1 MKVPSSG
8 LARRSAENLAKV
20 QAEIVQEKAVSLS
33 RVSLKLQE
41 AMGRLE
47 AFDAASE
54 SGAGAAARQPLVE
67 AAGEA
72 LWYYVVQREACGLR
86 DVESVLRE
94 FRVPRE
100 VYLRMGV
107 RPRAAGAPGR

>member
-1 MKVPSSG
+1 MRVPNG
-8 LARRSAENLAKV
+8 ALARRSAENLERV
-20 QAEIVQEKAVSLS
+20 QAEIAQEKAASLS
-33 RVSLKLQE
+33 RVSIKLQE
-41 AMGRLE
+41 AMVRLE
-47 AFDAASE
+47 AFDA
-54 SGAGAAARQPLVE
+54 GAGSDGGPAARQPLVE

-100 VYLRMGV
+100 VYLRMGM
-107 RPRAAGAPGR
+107 RPRTAGGPGR